1 MRLFVY
7 LATSLMCSAAY
18 AQEPVGPTDGLA
30 DPDLLSDTS
39 DIFEIMLQRGCS
51 VATDGCTTYQ
61 QKVWG
66 GIPMRQQTLKAC
78 PGVPRRFVCQQ

>member
-1 MRLFVY
+1 MRSFVY
-7 LATSLMCSAAY
+7 LAMFLTCSTAF
-18 AQEPVGPTDGLA
+18 AQGLVGPTDRPA
-30 DPDLLSDTS
+30 EPDLLTDTS
-39 DIFEIMLQRGCS
+39 DVFEIMLQRGCS

-66 GIPMRQQTLKAC
+66 GIPTRQQTLKVC